1 MRDASRCSAL
11 GWVARLE
18 SWGTHRAGA
27 LALRKPFS
35 PRGVHELVRMLQRQR
50 GGAFASRLRAG
61 GTRGTQGRLRPVPE
75 QGCSAGG
82 CHFDACRAF
91 EHLHPLRAGIPH
103 DSSKRSNMPDGVS
116 ILSLHTLLCPDSP
129 RPCAQRARGRIATR
143 PRRARGG
150 WKRANVQEARPWKQS
165 DGRFETTKRTLNQTT

>member
-1 MRDASRCSAL
+1 MGTMRDASRCSAL

-18 SWGTHRAGA
+18 SWATHRAGA
-27 LALRKPFS
+27 LALCKPFS
-35 PRGVHELVRMLQRQR
+35 PRGVHQLVRMLQRQR

-61 GTRGTQGRLRPVPE
+61 DTRGTQGRPRPVPE

-103 DSSKRSNMPDGVS
+103 GSSKRSNMPDGVS
-116 ILSLHTLLCPDSP
+116 ILSLHTLLCPDCP

-143 PRRARGG
+143 RRARGG
-150 WKRANVQEARPWKQS
+150 VETSERTVRPGNS
-165 DGRFETTKRTLNQTT
+165 ERRPF

>member
-61 GTRGTQGRLRPVPE
+61 DTRGTQGRLRPVP
-75 QGCSAGG
+75 QQCCSAGG
-82 CHFDACRAF
+82 CHFDTCRAF

-103 DSSKRSNMPDGVS
+103 DRRDRICQTELVSYRCTPCFALIARDPARSV
-116 ILSLHTLLCPDSP
+116 LLVVGSRRVGAGGGNERTYTRLDVGN
-129 RPCAQRARGRIATR
+129 RATA
-143 PRRARGG
+143 
-150 WKRANVQEARPWKQS
+150 VL
-165 DGRFETTKRTLNQTT
+165 KRTLNQTT